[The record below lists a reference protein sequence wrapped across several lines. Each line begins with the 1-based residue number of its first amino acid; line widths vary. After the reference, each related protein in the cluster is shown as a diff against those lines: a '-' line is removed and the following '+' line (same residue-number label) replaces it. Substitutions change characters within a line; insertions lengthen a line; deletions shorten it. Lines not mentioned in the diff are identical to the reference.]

1 MGLFDK
7 FKKNKKYSFICD
19 IVSDLPKGLKYD
31 EINELSNLSKEKLGC
46 ELPVDYKEF
55 LSEIN
60 GFSYDGFTIFSK
72 FNENI
77 KQLLPRTDEE
87 TNDVICWNK
96 MYYAMT
102 DITDYIILGK
112 SDLDYV
118 AYDKEKNVYLI
129 LTNGTMDEMDKSENF
144 EELLRRYV
152 KEIWN
157 L

>member
-7 FKKNKKYSFICD
+7 LKKSKKYSFICD
-19 IVSDLPKGLKYD
+19 IITNLPKGLKAN
-31 EINELSNLSKEKLGC
+31 EIKDLSNLSKEKLGC

-60 GFSYDGFTIFSK
+60 GFSYDGLTIFSK
-72 FNENI
+72 FNDNI
-77 KQLLPRTDEE
+77 KQLSPRADEE
-87 TNDVICWNK
+87 SRDIICWNE
-96 MYYAMT
+96 MYYDMT

-112 SDLDYV
+112 SDLDYIV
-118 AYDKEKNVYLI
+118 YDKEKNVYLI
-129 LTNGTMDEMDKSENF
+129 LTNGTMDEMDNSEDF